1 MQLSW
6 RTPIEKLDQL
16 EKCINEWL
24 QKDENRW
31 FQPSTS
37 IMLQNITFQR
47 HLEITMGIGHNGYVI
62 SFFSLLFLRSSLL
75 FFSFR
80 SCVFSFSLRSSLLN
94 LGWLPLRRTWQD
106 WGLRLARKTA
116 FHAAVQYYCR
126 ELGIVAYE
134 APIPIVYAD
143 PDTGTYTPTSPNMG
157 FEDFDVI
164 PPSPSVRSGNFGSS
178 QVNLAVPGA
187 APGQER
193 EGQREGERER
203 DNGGWVPENERPIP
217 IGGSAAPAP
226 ADAEVAGVNGAGA
239 GAGVSA
245 SGVKRTWLG
254 FTPLEDGRG
263 SEVRARRAIS
273 KKAVMR
279 GMGADG

>member
-1 MQLSW
+1 M
-6 RTPIEKLDQL
+6 
-16 EKCINEWL
+16 
-24 QKDENRW
+24 
-31 FQPSTS
+31 
-37 IMLQNITFQR
+37 
-47 HLEITMGIGHNGYVI
+47 
-62 SFFSLLFLRSSLL
+62 
-75 FFSFR
+75 
-80 SCVFSFSLRSSLLN
+80 
-94 LGWLPLRRTWQD
+94 
-106 WGLRLARKTA
+106 
-116 FHAAVQYYCR
+116 
-126 ELGIVAYE
+126 AYE

-164 PPSPSVRSGNFGSS
+164 PPSPSVRSGNFESS
-178 QVNLAVPGA
+178 QVNLAVPDAAAA
-187 APGQER
+187 APGQDR
-193 EGQREGERER
+193 ERER

-239 GAGVSA
+239 SAGVSA